1 MMMQIQ
7 IFIPVVFARKCE
19 VNMIFTLSLLYF
31 WYLRKSTNL
40 TYIYTDLLYLQSIK
54 FAYSTKCRQ
63 IRCKSICL
71 HHCFAN
77 VVEASN
83 KNICACF
90 THVLL
95 QEQICSYTLNL
106 YYNQTN
112 KFALV
117 ISHLPSMQIW
127 SSSMNLQPLFSYLY
141 IHFWNYLIT
150 ISIQNINKSY
160 IIDYKLWF
168 VHKTPTGIK
177 RKTDFSLTEKR
188 FSLTPRD
195 EYCGRE
201 STKIKMLYM

>member
-7 IFIPVVFARKCE
+7 IFNPVVFAHKCE
-19 VNMIFTLSLLYF
+19 VNMISTLPLLCF

-63 IRCKSICL
+63 IWCKSICL
-71 HHCFAN
+71 HHCFTN

-83 KNICACF
+83 KNICTCF

-106 YYNQTN
+106 YDNQTN

-127 SSSMNLQPLFSYLY
+127 PSLMNLQPLFSYLY
-141 IHFWNYLIT
+141 VHFWNYLK
-150 ISIQNINKSY
+150 SDFRWPAGWVLWSWINKNKDALHV
-160 IIDYKLWF
+160 ILKQNCLFDAKNPN
-168 VHKTPTGIK
+168 KTHAATWG
-177 RKTDFSLTEKR
+177 
-188 FSLTPRD
+188 
-195 EYCGRE
+195 
-201 STKIKMLYM
+201 

>member
-1 MMMQIQ
+1 MMIQIQ

-19 VNMIFTLSLLYF
+19 VNMISTLSLLCF

-63 IRCKSICL
+63 IWCKSICL
-71 HHCFAN
+71 HHCFTN

-83 KNICACF
+83 KNICTCF
-90 THVLL
+90 IHVLL
-95 QEQICSYTLNL
+95 KEQICSYTLNL
-106 YYNQTN
+106 YYYQTN
-112 KFALV
+112 KFARV

-141 IHFWNYLIT
+141 VLFWNYLIT
-150 ISIQNINKSY
+150 VSIQNINKSY

-168 VHKTPTGIK
+168 VHKTTQNLAKGPHPPEWKEIPT
-177 RKTDFSLTEKR
+177 FH
-188 FSLTPRD
+188 
-195 EYCGRE
+195 
-201 STKIKMLYM
+201 